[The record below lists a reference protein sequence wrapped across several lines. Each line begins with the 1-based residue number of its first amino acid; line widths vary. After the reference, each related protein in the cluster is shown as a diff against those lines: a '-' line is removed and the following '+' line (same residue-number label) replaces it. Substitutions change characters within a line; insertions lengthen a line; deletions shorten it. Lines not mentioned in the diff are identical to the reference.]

1 MITKED
7 LIKQTFNI
15 GKAINLFIEQNNR
28 MTTPLKT
35 DFEFLKWL
43 DEGRLVV
50 IGGGSGLGKT
60 AFVLQMLYEL
70 VRDNQDRNDK
80 VIGIYASAEMTIEEL
95 TMRLIVNQQVIEN
108 VNMLNIRKIF
118 NARITNEKTL
128 KENIAKAKIIL
139 SDIPFYFLNASRF
152 NLKDIIDMIKLAREK
167 NKDKRIFIVIDYLQ
181 LLLLDVDN
189 LQEMNKVIKE
199 LKDCLVEY
207 KANAIVVSALNREAT
222 KNDRIDMSAFKDSSM
237 IEYTS
242 DIAILFAFKKRI
254 NEKKTIYTL
263 KIDEENKHKNEIE
276 MYAYCV
282 KNRIGKYFDTKLIFN
297 KEKQRFIIN
306 PPYSIKYEKEN
317 NIEEEKTETPISS
330 EEETTLFNEEFD
342 EETLKLMDEIPPS

>member
-15 GKAINLFIEQNNR
+15 DKAINLFIEQNNR

-35 DFEFLKWL
+35 EFEFLKWL

-70 VRDNQDRNDK
+70 VRDNQDREEEDN
-80 VIGIYASAEMTIEEL
+80 VIGIYASSEMMIEEL
-95 TMRLIVNQQVIEN
+95 TMRLIVNQQILDN
-108 VNMLNIRKIF
+108 VNMLNIRKAF
-118 NARITNEKTL
+118 NAKITNEKEL
-128 KENIAKAKIIL
+128 KENITKAKIIL
-139 SDIPFYFLNASRF
+139 SDIPFFFLNASRF
-152 NLKDIIDMIKLAREK
+152 NLKDIIDMIKLTRKK

-189 LQEMNKVIKE
+189 LQEMNRVIKE

-207 KANAIVVSALNREAT
+207 KANAIVISALNREAT

-242 DIAILFAFKKRI
+242 DIAILFGFKKTTSK
-254 NEKKTIYTL
+254 EKTTYTL
-263 KIDEENKHKNEIE
+263 KIKEENKNKNEIE

-282 KNRIGKYFDTKLIFN
+282 KNRIGKYFNTKLIFN

-306 PPYSIKYEKEN
+306 PPYSIEYAQAPQEQ
-317 NIEEEKTETPISS
+317 EEKSNDEG
-330 EEETTLFNEEFD
+330 ENEKKSIIE
-342 EETLKLMDEIPPS
+342 LI